1 MIVSHKTEIVSN
13 IFQSPQMVPNIIS
26 TKNLNTIVHPLVPIV
41 AIAVFFSIVAIIVV
55 VVAIVVVF
63 TVIFEIVA

>member
-1 MIVSHKTEIVSN
+1 
-13 IFQSPQMVPNIIS
+13 MVPNIIS

-63 TVIFEIVA
+63 TIVFEIVA